1 MTTIGADPRGP
12 RDARDARDAD
22 AGGARAPRLASRHH
36 VADLQRRFPLLQ
48 IAALGV
54 LYVAGAATVPGWTT
68 RNTLTSMLVM
78 AALLGLAGA
87 GQTIVVLGGGI
98 DFSVGSFITAGGV
111 FITELTS
118 VDNWPVWAAFALAVA
133 VAVLGG
139 ALNGVI
145 SYRFRIEPLVVTL
158 GVGSLLTGVLT
169 GWTSG
174 AVTGTPP
181 AWTDSAVSVTTST
194 FGIPVPPVV
203 AIWAVLAVIT
213 GIVLARTRAGRSL
226 YLNGTNPVAAKRALV
241 RTGWTWTAGFIVSA
255 LIATFVGVLLAGDG
269 GGNLDAGDPYLFQ
282 ALTAVIVGGTMFGG
296 RGDYW
301 RTVLGALILTVV
313 SYLLEAHNYSTG
325 VQEMVY
331 GLLIMIVVA
340 MYGRERKIRDRV

>member
-1 MTTIGADPRGP
+1 MTAISVR
-12 RDARDARDAD
+12 RQ
-22 AGGARAPRLASRHH
+22 LASRHH

-48 IAALGV
+48 VVALAV
-54 LYVAGAATVPGWTT
+54 LYLVGAATVPGWTT
-68 RNTLTSMLVM
+68 RSTLMSMLVM

-98 DFSVGSFITAGGV
+98 DFSVGAFITAGGV
-111 FITELTS
+111 FITELPS
-118 VDNWPVWAAFALAVA
+118 VDHWPVWAAIVFAMAVA
-133 VAVLGG
+133 AAGG
-139 ALNGVI
+139 ALNGVV

-158 GVGSLLTGVLT
+158 GVGALLGGILT
-169 GWTSG
+169 GWVSG
-174 AVTGTPP
+174 AVSGTPP
-181 AWTDSAVSVTTST
+181 AWTDTAVSVTTST
-194 FGIPVPPVV
+194 FGIPVPPIVS
-203 AIWAVLAVIT
+203 IWAVLAVAG

-226 YLNGTNPVAAKRALV
+226 YLNGTNPVAARRALV

-255 LIATFVGVLLAGDG
+255 LLATFAGILLAGDG
-269 GGNLDAGDPYLFQ
+269 GGNLSAGDPYLFQ

-313 SYLLEAHNYSTG
+313 TYLLEAHNYSTG

-331 GLLIMIVVA
+331 GVLIMIVVA
-340 MYGRERKIRDRV
+340 AYGRERRIRDRV

>member
-1 MTTIGADPRGP
+1 MTAIS
-12 RDARDARDAD
+12 
-22 AGGARAPRLASRHH
+22 APRELLSRHH
-36 VADLQRRFPLLQ
+36 LADLQRRFPLLQ
-48 IAALGV
+48 VVALVLLYLVGV
-54 LYVAGAATVPGWTT
+54 VTVPGWLT
-68 RNTLTSMLVM
+68 RSTLLSMLVM

-98 DFSVGSFITAGGV
+98 DFSVGAFITAGGV

-118 VDNWPVWAAFALAVA
+118 VDHWPVWAAIVFSLAVA
-133 VAVLGG
+133 AVGG

-158 GVGSLLTGVLT
+158 GVGALLNGVLT
-169 GWTSG
+169 GWVSG
-174 AVTGTPP
+174 AVSGTPP
-181 AWTDSAVSVTTST
+181 TWTDSAVSVTADT
-194 FGIPVPPVV
+194 FGIPIPPVV
-203 AIWAVLAVIT
+203 SAWIVLAVIA

-226 YLNGTNPVAAKRALV
+226 YLNGTNPVAARRALV

-255 LIATFVGVLLAGDG
+255 LLATFAGMLLAGDG
-269 GGNLDAGDPYLFQ
+269 GGNLSAGDPYLFQ

-313 SYLLEAHNYSTG
+313 TYLLEAHNYSTG

-331 GLLIMIVVA
+331 GALIMLVVA
-340 MYGRERKIRDRV
+340 VYGRERRIRDRV

>member
-1 MTTIGADPRGP
+1 MTAISVKRP
-12 RDARDARDAD
+12 
-22 AGGARAPRLASRHH
+22 LASRHH

-48 IAALGV
+48 VVALAV
-54 LYVAGAATVPGWTT
+54 LYLVGAATVPGWMT
-68 RNTLTSMLVM
+68 RSTLMSLLVM

-98 DFSVGSFITAGGV
+98 DFSVGAFITAGGV
-111 FITELTS
+111 FITELPS
-118 VDNWPVWAAFALAVA
+118 VDHWPVWAAIVFSFAVA
-133 VAVLGG
+133 AAGG
-139 ALNGVI
+139 ALNGVT

-158 GVGSLLTGVLT
+158 GVGALLSGVLT
-169 GWTSG
+169 GWVSG
-174 AVTGTPP
+174 AVSGTPP
-181 AWTDSAVSVTTST
+181 AWTSSAVSVTTST
-194 FGIPVPPVV
+194 FGIPVPPIVSIWAALAVV
-203 AIWAVLAVIT
+203 A

-226 YLNGTNPVAAKRALV
+226 YLNGTNPVAARRALV

-255 LIATFVGVLLAGDG
+255 VLATFAGILLAGDG
-269 GGNLDAGDPYLFQ
+269 GGNLSAGDPYLFQ

-313 SYLLEAHNYSTG
+313 TYLLEAHNYSTG

-331 GLLIMIVVA
+331 GVLIMIVVA
-340 MYGRERKIRDRV
+340 AYGRERRIRDRV

>member
-1 MTTIGADPRGP
+1 MTSIGVP
-12 RDARDARDAD
+12 ARY
-22 AGGARAPRLASRHH
+22 LTSRHH
-36 VADLQRRFPLLQ
+36 AADLQRRFPLLQ
-48 IAALGV
+48 VAALV
-54 LYVAGAATVPGWTT
+54 ALYLAGAATIPGWTSRST
-68 RNTLTSMLVM
+68 ITSMLVM

-118 VDNWPVWAAFALAVA
+118 VDNWPVWAAIVVAFAVA
-133 VAVLGG
+133 AIGG

-145 SYRFRIEPLVVTL
+145 SYRFGIEPLIVTL
-158 GVGSLLTGVLT
+158 GVGSLLTGVLA

-181 AWTDSAVSVTTST
+181 SWTDSAVSVTTST
-194 FGIPVPPVV
+194 FGIPVPPIV
-203 AIWAVLAVIT
+203 AVWAVLAVVI

-226 YLNGTNPVAAKRALV
+226 YLNGTNRVAARLALV

-255 LIATFVGVLLAGDG
+255 MLATFVGMLLAGDG

-340 MYGRERKIRDRV
+340 IYGRERRIRDRV

>member
-1 MTTIGADPRGP
+1 MTAVSAP
-12 RDARDARDAD
+12 RD
-22 AGGARAPRLASRHH
+22 LVSRHH
-36 VADLQRRFPLLQ
+36 LADLQRRFPLLQ
-48 IAALGV
+48 VVALAV
-54 LYVAGAATVPGWTT
+54 LYLVGVVTVPGWLT
-68 RNTLTSMLVM
+68 RSTLMSMLVM

-98 DFSVGSFITAGGV
+98 DFSVGAFITAGGV

-118 VDNWPVWAAFALAVA
+118 VDHWPVWAAIVFSLAVA
-133 VAVLGG
+133 AVGG

-158 GVGSLLTGVLT
+158 GVGALLNGVLT
-169 GWTSG
+169 GWVSG
-174 AVTGTPP
+174 AVSGTPP
-181 AWTDSAVSVTTST
+181 GWTDSAVSVTADT
-194 FGIPVPPVV
+194 FKIPIPPVV
-203 AIWAVLAVIT
+203 SAWIVLAVIA

-255 LIATFVGVLLAGDG
+255 LLATFAGMLLAGDG
-269 GGNLDAGDPYLFQ
+269 GGNLSAGDPYLFQ

-313 SYLLEAHNYSTG
+313 TYLLEAHNYSTG

-331 GLLIMIVVA
+331 GALIMLVVA
-340 MYGRERKIRDRV
+340 VYGRERKIRDRV

>member
-1 MTTIGADPRGP
+1 MTTISLPRQLP
-12 RDARDARDAD
+12 
-22 AGGARAPRLASRHH
+22 SRHH
-36 VADLQRRFPLLQ
+36 VADLQRRFPLFQ
-48 IAALGV
+48 VAALVV
-54 LYVAGAATVPGWTT
+54 LYVIGAATVPGWTT
-68 RNTLTSMLVM
+68 HSTLMSMLVM

-98 DFSVGSFITAGGV
+98 DFSVGAFITAGGV
-111 FITELTS
+111 FITVLPS
-118 VDNWPVWAAFALAVA
+118 VDHWPVWAAIVFALLVAAV
-133 VAVLGG
+133 GG

-158 GVGSLLTGVLT
+158 GIGALLSGVLT
-169 GWTSG
+169 GWVSG
-174 AVTGTPP
+174 AVSGTPP
-181 AWTDSAVSVTTST
+181 AWTSSAVSVTTST
-194 FGIPVPPVV
+194 FGIPVPPIVS
-203 AIWAVLAVIT
+203 IWAALAVVT

-226 YLNGTNPVAAKRALV
+226 YLNGTNPVAARRALV

-255 LIATFVGVLLAGDG
+255 VLATFAGMLLAGDG
-269 GGNLDAGDPYLFQ
+269 GGNLGSGDPYLFQ

-313 SYLLEAHNYSTG
+313 TYLLEAHNYSTG

-331 GLLIMIVVA
+331 GVLIMVVVA
-340 MYGRERKIRDRV
+340 AYGRERRVRDRV

>member
-1 MTTIGADPRGP
+1 MTTISVPRP
-12 RDARDARDAD
+12 L
-22 AGGARAPRLASRHH
+22 PSRHH
-36 VADLQRRFPLLQ
+36 VADLQRRFPLVQ
-48 IAALGV
+48 VVALVV
-54 LYVAGAATVPGWTT
+54 LYVIGAATVPGWTT
-68 RNTLTSMLVM
+68 HSTLMSMLVM

-98 DFSVGSFITAGGV
+98 DFSVGAFITAGGV
-111 FITELTS
+111 FITVLPS
-118 VDNWPVWAAFALAVA
+118 VDHWPVWAAIVFALAVA
-133 VAVLGG
+133 AAGG
-139 ALNGVI
+139 TLNGVV

-158 GVGSLLTGVLT
+158 GVGALLSGVLT
-169 GWTSG
+169 GWVSG
-174 AVTGTPP
+174 AVNGTPP
-181 AWTDSAVSVTTST
+181 TWTSSAVSVTTST
-194 FGIPVPPVV
+194 FGIPIPPIVS
-203 AIWAVLAVIT
+203 IWIAGAVIA

-255 LIATFVGVLLAGDG
+255 VLATFAGVLLAGDG
-269 GGNLDAGDPYLFQ
+269 GGNLGAGDPYLFQ

-313 SYLLEAHNYSTG
+313 TYLLDAHNYSTG

-340 MYGRERKIRDRV
+340 LYGRERRIRDRV

>member
-1 MTTIGADPRGP
+1 MTAISVKRP
-12 RDARDARDAD
+12 
-22 AGGARAPRLASRHH
+22 LASRHH

-48 IAALGV
+48 VVALAV
-54 LYVAGAATVPGWTT
+54 LYLVGAATVPGWTT
-68 RNTLTSMLVM
+68 HSTLMSMLVM

-98 DFSVGSFITAGGV
+98 DFSVGAFITAGGV
-111 FITELTS
+111 FITELPS
-118 VDNWPVWAAFALAVA
+118 VDHWPVWAAIVFSFAVA
-133 VAVLGG
+133 AAGG
-139 ALNGVI
+139 ALNGVT

-158 GVGSLLTGVLT
+158 GVGALLSGVLT
-169 GWTSG
+169 GWVSG
-174 AVTGTPP
+174 AVSGTPP
-181 AWTDSAVSVTTST
+181 AWTSSAVSVTTST
-194 FGIPVPPVV
+194 FGIPVPPIVSIWAALAVV
-203 AIWAVLAVIT
+203 A

-226 YLNGTNPVAAKRALV
+226 YLNGTNPVAARRALV

-255 LIATFVGVLLAGDG
+255 VLATFAGILLAGDG
-269 GGNLDAGDPYLFQ
+269 GGNLSAGDPYLFQ

-313 SYLLEAHNYSTG
+313 TYLLEAHNYSTG

-331 GLLIMIVVA
+331 GVLIMIVVA
-340 MYGRERKIRDRV
+340 AYGRERRIRDRV

>member
-1 MTTIGADPRGP
+1 MTTISA
-12 RDARDARDAD
+12 
-22 AGGARAPRLASRHH
+22 APRQLASRHH
-36 VADLQRRFPLLQ
+36 IADLQRRFPLLQ
-48 IAALGV
+48 VTALAV
-54 LYVAGAATVPGWTT
+54 LYLVGAVTIPGWMSRDTIS
-68 RNTLTSMLVM
+68 SMLVM

-87 GQTIVVLGGGI
+87 GQTVVVLGGGI

-118 VDNWPVWAAFALAVA
+118 VDNWPVWAAIALSGAVA
-133 VAVLGG
+133 VTGG

-169 GWTSG
+169 GWTNG

-181 AWTDSAVSVTTST
+181 NWTDSAVSVTTST

-203 AIWAVLAVIT
+203 ASWAVLAVVA
-213 GIVLARTRAGRSL
+213 GIVLARTRAGRSV
-226 YLNGTNPVAAKRALV
+226 YLIGTNPVAARRVLV

-255 LIATFVGVLLAGDG
+255 LVATFVGILLAGDG
-269 GGNLDAGDPYLFQ
+269 GGNLDAGDPYLFL

-313 SYLLEAHNYSTG
+313 SYLLEAHNYSAG

-340 MYGRERKIRDRV
+340 MYGRERKVRDRV

>member
-1 MTTIGADPRGP
+1 MTTVSVRGQP
-12 RDARDARDAD
+12 I
-22 AGGARAPRLASRHH
+22 SRHH

-48 IAALGV
+48 VVALAV
-54 LYVAGAATVPGWTT
+54 LYLAGAVTVPGWTS
-68 RNTLTSMLVM
+68 RSTLLSMLVM

-98 DFSVGSFITAGGV
+98 DFSVGAFITAGGV
-111 FITELTS
+111 FITVLPS
-118 VDNWPVWAAFALAVA
+118 VDHWPVWAAIVFALAVA
-133 VAVLGG
+133 AAGG

-158 GVGSLLTGVLT
+158 GVGSLVTGVLT
-169 GWTSG
+169 GWVSG

-181 AWTDSAVSVTTST
+181 SWTDSAVSVTTST
-194 FGIPVPPVV
+194 FGIPIPPIVS
-203 AIWAVLAVIT
+203 IWVVLAVIT
-213 GIVLARTRAGRSL
+213 GIVLARTQAGRSL
-226 YLNGTNPVAAKRALV
+226 YLNGTNPVAARRALV

-255 LIATFVGVLLAGDG
+255 LLATFAGILLAGDG
-269 GGNLDAGDPYLFQ
+269 GGNLDSGDPYLFL

-313 SYLLEAHNYSTG
+313 TYLLEAHNYSTG

-331 GLLIMIVVA
+331 GLLIMVVVA
-340 MYGRERKIRDRV
+340 AYGRERRIRDRV

>member
-1 MTTIGADPRGP
+1 MTTISFGRQ
-12 RDARDARDAD
+12 
-22 AGGARAPRLASRHH
+22 LLSRHH
-36 VADLQRRFPLLQ
+36 AADLQRRFPLLQ
-48 IAALGV
+48 VVALAV
-54 LYVAGAATVPGWTT
+54 LYLVGAVTVPGWMT
-68 RNTLTSMLVM
+68 RSTLLSMLVM

-98 DFSVGSFITAGGV
+98 DFSVGAFITAGGV
-111 FITELTS
+111 FITELPS
-118 VDNWPVWAAFALAVA
+118 VDHWPVWAAIVFSFAVA
-133 VAVLGG
+133 VVGG
-139 ALNGVI
+139 TVNGVI

-158 GVGSLLTGVLT
+158 GVGSLLSGVLT
-169 GWTSG
+169 GWVSG

-181 AWTDSAVSVTTST
+181 AWTESAVSVTTST
-194 FGIPVPPVV
+194 FGIGVPPIVSV
-203 AIWAVLAVIT
+203 WAVLAVIA

-226 YLNGTNPVAAKRALV
+226 YLNGTNPLAARRALV

-255 LIATFVGVLLAGDG
+255 LLATFAGVLLAGEG
-269 GGNLDAGDPYLFQ
+269 GGNLDSGDPYLFM

-313 SYLLEAHNYSTG
+313 TYLLEAHNYSTG

-331 GLLIMIVVA
+331 GLLIMLIVA
-340 MYGRERKIRDRV
+340 AYGRERRIRDRV

>member
-1 MTTIGADPRGP
+1 MTAISVTRQ
-12 RDARDARDAD
+12 
-22 AGGARAPRLASRHH
+22 LASRHH

-48 IAALGV
+48 VVALAV
-54 LYVAGAATVPGWTT
+54 LYLVGAATVPGWTT
-68 RNTLTSMLVM
+68 RSTLMSMLVM

-98 DFSVGSFITAGGV
+98 DFSVGAFITAGGV
-111 FITELTS
+111 FITELPS
-118 VDNWPVWAAFALAVA
+118 VDHWPVWAAIVFSLMVA
-133 VAVLGG
+133 AAGG

-158 GVGSLLTGVLT
+158 GVGALLSGVLT
-169 GWTSG
+169 GWVSG
-174 AVTGTPP
+174 AVSGTPP
-181 AWTDSAVSVTTST
+181 SWTSSAVSVTTST
-194 FGIPVPPVV
+194 FGIPVPPIVS
-203 AIWAVLAVIT
+203 IWAVLAVIA

-226 YLNGTNPVAAKRALV
+226 YLNGTNPVAARRALV

-255 LIATFVGVLLAGDG
+255 LLATFAGILLAGDG
-269 GGNLDAGDPYLFQ
+269 GGNLSAGDPYLFQ

-313 SYLLEAHNYSTG
+313 TYLLEAHNYSTG

-331 GLLIMIVVA
+331 GVLIMVVVA
-340 MYGRERKIRDRV
+340 AYGRERRIRDRV

>member
-1 MTTIGADPRGP
+1 MTAISVTRQ
-12 RDARDARDAD
+12 
-22 AGGARAPRLASRHH
+22 LASRHH

-48 IAALGV
+48 VVALAV
-54 LYVAGAATVPGWTT
+54 LYLVGAATVPGWTT
-68 RNTLTSMLVM
+68 RSTLMSMLVM

-98 DFSVGSFITAGGV
+98 DFSVGAFITAGGV
-111 FITELTS
+111 FITELPS
-118 VDNWPVWAAFALAVA
+118 VDHWPVWAAIVFAMAVA
-133 VAVLGG
+133 AAGG

-145 SYRFRIEPLVVTL
+145 SSRFRIEPLVVTL
-158 GVGSLLTGVLT
+158 GVGALLSGVLT
-169 GWTSG
+169 GWVSG
-174 AVTGTPP
+174 AVSGTPP
-181 AWTDSAVSVTTST
+181 SWTSSAVSVTTST
-194 FGIPVPPVV
+194 FGIPVPPIVS
-203 AIWAVLAVIT
+203 IWAVLAVIA

-226 YLNGTNPVAAKRALV
+226 YLNGTNPVAARRALV

-255 LIATFVGVLLAGDG
+255 LLATFAGILLAGDG
-269 GGNLDAGDPYLFQ
+269 GGNLSAGDPYLFQ

-313 SYLLEAHNYSTG
+313 TYLLEAHNYSTG

-331 GLLIMIVVA
+331 GVLIMVVVA
-340 MYGRERKIRDRV
+340 AYGRERRIRDRV

>member
-1 MTTIGADPRGP
+1 MTTISA
-12 RDARDARDAD
+12 ARQLTS
-22 AGGARAPRLASRHH
+22 PHH
-36 VADLQRRFPLLQ
+36 VADLQRRFPLVQ
-48 IAALGV
+48 VGAIIV
-54 LYVAGAATVPGWTT
+54 LYVIGAATVPGWTT
-68 RNTLTSMLVM
+68 HSTLMSMLVM

-98 DFSVGSFITAGGV
+98 DFSVGAFITAGGV
-111 FITELTS
+111 FITVLPS
-118 VDNWPVWAAFALAVA
+118 VDHWPVWAAIVFALAVA
-133 VAVLGG
+133 VAGG
-139 ALNGVI
+139 TLNGVV

-158 GVGSLLTGVLT
+158 GVGALLSGVLT
-169 GWTSG
+169 GWVSG
-174 AVTGTPP
+174 AVNGTPP
-181 AWTDSAVSVTTST
+181 SWTSSAVSVTTST
-194 FGIPVPPVV
+194 FGIPIPPIVS
-203 AIWAVLAVIT
+203 IWIAGAVIA

-255 LIATFVGVLLAGDG
+255 VLATFAGVLLAGDG
-269 GGNLDAGDPYLFQ
+269 GGNLGAGDPYLFQ

-313 SYLLEAHNYSTG
+313 TYLLEAHNYSTG

-340 MYGRERKIRDRV
+340 LYGRERRIRDRV

>member
-1 MTTIGADPRGP
+1 MTTISA
-12 RDARDARDAD
+12 
-22 AGGARAPRLASRHH
+22 APRQLLSRHNI
-36 VADLQRRFPLLQ
+36 ADLQRRLPLLQ
-48 IAALGV
+48 IAALAV
-54 LYVAGAATVPGWTT
+54 LYLIGAATVSGWTT
-68 RNTLTSMLVM
+68 RSTLMSMLVM

-98 DFSVGSFITAGGV
+98 DFSVGAYITAGGV

-118 VDNWPVWAAFALAVA
+118 VDNWPTWAAIVLAIAVA
-133 VAVLGG
+133 VVGG
-139 ALNGVI
+139 GLNGVI

-158 GVGSLLTGVLT
+158 GVGALLTGVLT
-169 GWTSG
+169 GWVSG

-181 AWTDSAVSVTTST
+181 AWTDTSVSVISDT
-194 FGIPVPPVV
+194 FGLPVPPVV
-203 AIWAVLAVIT
+203 VIWVVLAVIA

-255 LIATFVGVLLAGDG
+255 LVATFVGVLLAGEG
-269 GGNLDAGDPYLFQ
+269 GGNLDTGDPYLFQ

-313 SYLLEAHNYSTG
+313 SYLLEAHNYSVG

-340 MYGRERKIRDRV
+340 AYGRERRIRDRV